1 LRVEL
6 CKYCHYHSL
15 LYIREADCSALLSK
29 SIASE
34 APMVLCTA
42 ILMLPAKPPML
53 PIISDDRTISGLLK
67 ALQTMMVFCPG
78 CQRWVDCLLFSV
90 NILARPMLLSFL
102 YFKDIGKVHQV
113 RGSGKIAYPIPN
125 RLTIPHFCSS
135 TPTQKVQSKG
145 SKWIF
150 ILRCFS
156 QQDIT
161 KFIKEQLPSLQQ
173 FI

>member
-1 LRVEL
+1 M
-6 CKYCHYHSL
+6 CHYHSL

-53 PIISDDRTISGLLK
+53 PIISDDRKISGLLK
-67 ALQTMMVFCPG
+67 ALQTMVFCPG

-90 NILARPMLLSFL
+90 NILARPMLLCFL
-102 YFKDIGKVHQV
+102 FFKDIEEVHQV

-135 TPTQKVQSKG
+135 TPTQNSPIKRQQVD
-145 SKWIF
+145 F
-150 ILRCFS
+150 HFEMFFS
-156 QQDIT
+156 TGHHQV
-161 KFIKEQLPSLQQ
+161 L
-173 FI
+173 